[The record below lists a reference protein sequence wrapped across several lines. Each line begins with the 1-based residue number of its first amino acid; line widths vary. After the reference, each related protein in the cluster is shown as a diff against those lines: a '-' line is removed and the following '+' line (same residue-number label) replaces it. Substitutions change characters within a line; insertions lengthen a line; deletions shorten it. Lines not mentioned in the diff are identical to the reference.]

1 MKDYT
6 DVINDL
12 NAGITAS
19 TLTAVVC
26 EAASRVLTNEKAA
39 EVTLTLK
46 LKPLKGSQN
55 QLQVESI
62 IKNKMPTAK
71 GDKSETVSDET
82 VMYVN
87 AKGEMSIVPD
97 NAVELPGMSR
107 EPMNA

>member
-26 EAASRVLTNEKAA
+26 EAASRVLTNEKDA

-46 LKPLKGSQN
+46 LKPLKGTHN
-55 QLQVESI
+55 QLQVSYRWRVSSST
-62 IKNKMPTAK
+62 KCRPPKATRAKPYQTRPLCTSMPK
-71 GDKSETVSDET
+71 V
-82 VMYVN
+82 
-87 AKGEMSIVPD
+87 
-97 NAVELPGMSR
+97 R
-107 EPMNA
+107 

>member
-12 NAGITAS
+12 NAGVTAS

-46 LKPLKGSQN
+46 LKPLKGTQN
-55 QLQVESI
+55 QLQVESL
-62 IKNKMPTAK
+62 IKHKMPTAK
-71 GDKSETVSDET
+71 GDKSVSDET

-97 NAVELPGMSR
+97 TAVELPGMSR
-107 EPMNA
+107 KPMNA

>member
-6 DVINDL
+6 DVISDL
-12 NAGITAS
+12 NAGVTAS

-26 EAASRVLTNEKAA
+26 EAASRVLANEKAA

-46 LKPLKGSQN
+46 LKPLKGTQN

-97 NAVELPGMSR
+97 NAIELPGMSH
-107 EPMNA
+107 EHA

>member
-1 MKDYT
+1 M
-6 DVINDL
+6 
-12 NAGITAS
+12 
-19 TLTAVVC
+19 
-26 EAASRVLTNEKAA
+26 LTNEKAA

-46 LKPLKGSQN
+46 LKPLKGTHN

-97 NAVELPGMSR
+97 TAVELPGMSL
-107 EPMNA
+107 EHA